1 MTPMLKQYFEIK
13 ERHKD
18 KILFFRLGD
27 FYEMFGEDAKK
38 ASPILD
44 IVLTARHKGT
54 ENEVPMCGLPYH
66 AVDQYVVKLTKA
78 GLKVAI
84 CEQTS
89 DPKLPGIVK
98 REVARIITPGTT
110 LNSSLLDKGEN
121 NYLAS
126 VSYEKESALLGLA
139 FVDLTTGEFKVS
151 EIKGE
156 NNLTAELKKINPAEV
171 ILDERRNTPPCPPL
185 LRGGSQDEATRLNG
199 SAGQASCLYNNCISS
214 ADEKK
219 NWYWV
224 FKNVSKFIT
233 QEYFLPENILCEQ
246 FKTKNLE
253 GFGISKMRQ
262 GVKAAANL
270 VMYLRET
277 QKSQLAHIN
286 KISIYN
292 PYDCMILDD
301 QTIRNLDLIYNYQ
314 TKGKEGTLLSVLDKT
329 ITAMGARLL
338 RQWILRPLIDLKE
351 IKDRMATVEYFFS
364 RDELRNNLRDN
375 LSKIL
380 DIERLL
386 ARIGC
391 GRSNGRD
398 LAGLKESIIT
408 MKKIISIFKEDISDE
423 TEIKKFR
430 NLEIGCLDGGK
441 MDELIN
447 LIEKMIVDEPPV
459 SIMDG
464 GIIKEGNNAE
474 LDDLRKISSGGKDW
488 IANLQIKERA
498 RTGINSLK
506 IKFNNVFGYYIEISN
521 ANIKSVPEDY
531 TRKQTLVNGERFITP
546 ELKEYEEK
554 VLTAEEKI
562 KDIEYKLFNET
573 VSQLAGYFK
582 ELQEAASSIAC
593 LDVLLNFA
601 QISRENNYSVP
612 FFNDKNVINIK
623 DGRHPVIEKM
633 DGIDFVANDSYFDS
647 LTQQLILLTGPN
659 MAGKSVYLRQNA
671 IIVLM
676 AQMGCYVPAKEA
688 DICLV
693 DRVFTRVGAS
703 DNIAYGQSTF
713 MVEMQEAANILNNAT
728 DKSMII
734 FDELGRGT
742 STYDGVSIAWAVV
755 EYLHNKIKA
764 KTLFATHYH
773 ELSELAANFPKIQ
786 NYRVA
791 VLENENGVIFL
802 HKVIKGGIDRS
813 YGIEVAKLAG
823 LPADLIE
830 RAKYILSELENGKLN
845 EKQSFQISNL
855 KQQPLIKVESE
866 IEKEIKDT
874 DLNNMTPMEAM
885 NFLKKLK
892 DQSL

>member
-38 ASPILD
+38 ASPLLD

-84 CEQTS
+84 CEQMS

-98 REVARIITPGTT
+98 REVSRIITPGTT
-110 LNSSLLDKGEN
+110 LNPSLFDKGEN

-126 VSYEKESALLGLA
+126 VFYEKESALLGLA

-151 EIKGE
+151 EIQGE
-156 NNLTAELKKINPAEV
+156 NNLIAELKKINPAEV
-171 ILDERRNTPPCPPL
+171 ILDEKIGMNP
-185 LRGGSQDEATRLNG
+185 
-199 SAGQASCLYNNCISS
+199 SASIYQVGDISS
-214 ADEKK
+214 RNYLRSGDKCATSK
-219 NWYWV
+219 WYWV
-224 FKNVSKFIT
+224 FKNVSKFIP
-233 QEYFLPENILCEQ
+233 QEYFEPKNILCEQ

-253 GFGISKMRQ
+253 GFGISKMKQ

-314 TKGKEGTLLSVLDKT
+314 IKGKEGTLLSVLDKT
-329 ITAMGARLL
+329 LTAMGARLL

-351 IKDRMATVEYFFS
+351 IKNRIAAVEYFFT

-375 LSKIL
+375 LTKIL

-391 GRSNGRD
+391 ARTNGRD
-398 LAGLKESIIT
+398 LIGLKESLLT
-408 MKKIISIFKEDISDE
+408 AKRVASIVKESMSQDINIDGA
-423 TEIKKFR
+423 EIERLK
-430 NLEIGCLDGGK
+430 NIEIGCLNNEK
-441 MDELIN
+441 ICTVIN
-447 LIEKMIVDEPPV
+447 LIENMIVDEPPV
-459 SIMDG
+459 SITDG
-464 GIIKEGNNAE
+464 GMIKEGKNAE

-562 KDIEYKLFNET
+562 KDIEYKLFNEAVYQ
-573 VSQLAGYFK
+573 VSGYL
-582 ELQEAASSIAC
+582 EGLQEAASSIAC

-612 FFNDKNVINIK
+612 FFNDKNIINIK

-633 DGIDFVANDSYFDS
+633 DGVDFVSNDSFFDS

-671 IIVLM
+671 IIILM

-728 DKSMII
+728 EKSLII

-755 EYLHNKIKA
+755 EYIHDKIKA

-773 ELSELAANFPKIQ
+773 ELSELAANFPKIK

-791 VLENENGVIFL
+791 VLENESGVIFL

-823 LPADLIE
+823 LPPELIE
-830 RAKYILSELENGKLN
+830 RAKYILSELETGKLN
-845 EKQSFQISNL
+845 EKQDFQIHDL
-855 KQQPLIKVESE
+855 KQPFIKVESE
-866 IEKEIKDT
+866 LEKEIRNI
-874 DLNNMTPMEAM
+874 DLNNMTPIEA
-885 NFLKKLK
+885 LQILAKLK
-892 DQSL
+892 FKLK

>member
-13 ERHKD
+13 EKHKD
-18 KILFFRLGD
+18 NILFFRLGD
-27 FYEMFGEDAKK
+27 FYEMFGDDAKK

-44 IVLTARHKGT
+44 IVLTARHKGG
-54 ENEVPMCGLPYH
+54 ENEIPMCGVPHH
-66 AVDQYVVKLTKA
+66 AIDQYVAKLTKA

-126 VSYEKESALLGLA
+126 IFMESGISGLA

-151 EIKGE
+151 EIRGE
-156 NNLTAELKKINPAEV
+156 KDLISELKKINPAEV
-171 ILDERRNTPPCPPL
+171 IFDDRTGIDAAAVNLQGSFQRDNKNER
-185 LRGGSQDEATRLNG
+185 S
-199 SAGQASCLYNNCISS
+199 
-214 ADEKK
+214 

-233 QEYFLPENILCEQ
+233 HEYFEPEKVLCAQ

-253 GFGISKMRQ
+253 GFGIAGMRY
-262 GVKAAANL
+262 GIKAAANL
-270 VMYLRET
+270 VMYLKET
-277 QKSQLAHIN
+277 QRTQLAHIN

-314 TKGKEGTLLSVLDKT
+314 MKGREGTLLTVLDKT
-329 ITAMGARLL
+329 GTAMGVRLL
-338 RQWILRPLIDLKE
+338 RNWILRPLIDLDK
-351 IKDRMATVEYFFS
+351 IKSRINAVEYFFN
-364 RDELRNNLRDN
+364 RDELRNNLREE
-375 LSKIL
+375 LSKVL

-386 ARIGC
+386 ARVGC
-391 GRSNGRD
+391 GRANGRD
-398 LAGLKESIIT
+398 LIGLKESLRIILRI
-408 MKKIISIFKEDISDE
+408 KEILKLERKEGREGIEGIEGEEEGSVNEIID
-423 TEIKKFR
+423 
-430 NLEIGCLDGGK
+430 
-441 MDELIN
+441 
-447 LIEKMIVDEPPV
+447 LIEKIIIDEPPV
-459 SIMDG
+459 SVIDG

-488 IANLQIKERA
+488 IANLQTKERE

-521 ANIKSVPEDY
+521 ANIKSAPDDY

-562 KDIEYKLFNET
+562 KDIEYRLFNE
-573 VSQLAGYFK
+573 VASKVAGYAK
-582 ELQEAASSIAC
+582 ELQEAAISIAK

-601 QISRENNYSVP
+601 QISRENNYSMP
-612 FFNDKNVINIK
+612 YFNDKNIINIK

-633 DGIDFVANDSYFDS
+633 DGVDFVANDSYFDRE
-647 LTQQLILLTGPN
+647 TQQFILLTGPN

-676 AQMGCYVPAKEA
+676 AQIGCYVPAKSA
-688 DICLV
+688 DICIT

-728 DKSMII
+728 EKSLII

-742 STYDGVSIAWAVV
+742 STYDGVSIAWAVA
-755 EYLHNKIKA
+755 EHIYNNIKA

-773 ELSELAANFPKIQ
+773 ELSELEDSFPKIK

-791 VLENENGVIFL
+791 VLEDEGGVIFL
-802 HKVIKGGIDRS
+802 HKVIKGGVDRS

-823 LPADLIE
+823 LPKELII
-830 RAKYILSELENGKLN
+830 RAKEILSELENGKN
-845 EKQSFQISNL
+845 DNKSRFV
-855 KQQPLIKVESE
+855 QQPLIKQESE
-866 IEKEIKDT
+866 IEEEIRSL

-885 NFLKKLK
+885 NLLKKLK